1 MGVGGYLSAQ
11 AERKPFQAAHPPL
24 NFPHDYLLTLP
35 RLAST
40 EDHYRYL
47 LRTTRQRVKRSC
59 AGEIEREVTDVLSSV
74 GLDQSICRRVAHGLM
89 KVEKDVLDE
98 ESEGYVKPKPVSTF
112 QTILRSVA
120 RKPKGLLGGDQEGYG
135 TFGSKGLQGTDDVGL
150 TAFLIKFAEGQEEV
164 PNSRLIISA
173 LTIGT
178 SYAVGGIIPL
188 IPYFFTTDI
197 MLALYISILIT
208 GITLIVFGIA
218 KAYYT
223 GSKIGWKG
231 YTKSAVSTL
240 AIGGL
245 AAGSA
250 YGISKALEGS
260 L

>member
-1 MGVGGYLSAQ
+1 MSA
-11 AERKPFQAAHPPL
+11 ADLITNMFWFHS
-24 NFPHDYLLTLP
+24 LP
-35 RLAST
+35 

-74 GLDQSICRRVAHGLM
+74 GLDEPTCRRVAHGLM
-89 KVEKDVLDE
+89 KVETEIVKEIE
-98 ESEGYVKPKPVSTF
+98 ESSPYKPKRISSF
-112 QTILRSVA
+112 QAILRSIA
-120 RKPKGLLGGDQEGYG
+120 RKPKSLLNGDSEGYG
-135 TFGSKGLQGTDDVGL
+135 TFDNGNGNSKLGKSPEEYGL

-164 PNSRLIISA
+164 PNSRLLISA
-173 LTIGT
+173 FTIGF

-188 IPYFFTTDI
+188 IPYFFFTDI
-197 MLALYISILIT
+197 MVALYVSIAIT
-208 GITLIVFGIA
+208 GVTLIFFGIA

-260 L
+260 M

>member
-1 MGVGGYLSAQ
+1 M
-11 AERKPFQAAHPPL
+11 
-24 NFPHDYLLTLP
+24 
-35 RLAST
+35 
-40 EDHYRYL
+40 
-47 LRTTRQRVKRSC
+47 KRSC

-74 GLDQSICRRVAHGLM
+74 GLDESTCRRVGHGLM
-89 KVEKDVLDE
+89 KVETEVVDELDE
-98 ESEGYVKPKPVSTF
+98 TSPYKVKNVSLF
-112 QTILRSVA
+112 QSVLRTIA
-120 RKPKGLLGGDQEGYG
+120 RKPKGLLNGDSENYG
-135 TFGSKGLQGTDDVGL
+135 TFESNNTKNLKTAEEFGL

-173 LTIGT
+173 LTIGF

-188 IPYFFTTDI
+188 IPYFFFTDI
-197 MLALYISILIT
+197 MSSLYLSIVVT
-208 GITLIVFGIA
+208 GLTLIIFGIA

-231 YTKSAVSTL
+231 YTKSALSTL

-260 L
+260 M

>member
-1 MGVGGYLSAQ
+1 MYA
-11 AERKPFQAAHPPL
+11 KPDADVF
-24 NFPHDYLLTLP
+24 
-35 RLAST
+35 ASTAT

-74 GLDQSICRRVAHGLM
+74 GLDESTCRRVAHGLM
-89 KVEKDVLDE
+89 KVETEIVEEIE
-98 ESEGYVKPKPVSTF
+98 ESGPYKPKRISSF
-112 QTILRSVA
+112 QAILRSIA
-120 RKPKGLLGGDQEGYG
+120 RKPKSLLNGDSEGYG
-135 TFGSKGLQGTDDVGL
+135 TFDNGSSKGGKSPEDYGL

-173 LTIGT
+173 LTIGF

-188 IPYFFTTDI
+188 IPYFFITDI
-197 MLALYISILIT
+197 MVALYISIAIT

-260 L
+260 M